1 MMHAQISF
9 PNLSFPDF
17 KGRIL
22 FDVPMKEYTSI
33 KIGGPADVMV
43 FPKDADDLI
52 AILKFASNKGF
63 PVFVMGSGTNLL
75 VRDNGIRGIV
85 INLSDDFHEIVWTG
99 DDKVTAGAGVRLM
112 ELANLC
118 RDKGLSGL
126 EFAVGIPGAIG
137 GSVFMNAGAYG
148 GEMKDVIE
156 KIEAVDIKGK
166 MHTFDK
172 ASLKF
177 SYRKCELPAD
187 MIITKV
193 YLRLQ
198 KGSPD
203 EIKKRMKE
211 CKDKRKAAQAIN
223 LPNAGSIFKNPQGSS
238 AGMLM
243 EESGLKGVKIGRAQ
257 ISEAHG
263 NYIVNLGHASARDVL
278 ALIAIAR
285 DKIFKIKGILLET
298 EIKVIGED

>member
-1 MMHAQISF
+1 MMQAQISF

-63 PVFVMGSGTNLL
+63 PGFVMGSGTNLL

-187 MIITKV
+187 MIITKA

-211 CKDKRKAAQAIN
+211 CKDKRKATQAIN

-238 AGMLM
+238 AGMLI
-243 EESGLKGVKIGRAQ
+243 EESGLKGVKIGGAQ

>member
-1 MMHAQISF
+1 MQAQISF

-22 FDVPMKEYTSI
+22 FDVPMKDYISI

-148 GEMKDVIE
+148 GGRKD
-156 KIEAVDIKGK
+156 
-166 MHTFDK
+166 
-172 ASLKF
+172 
-177 SYRKCELPAD
+177 
-187 MIITKV
+187 
-193 YLRLQ
+193 
-198 KGSPD
+198 
-203 EIKKRMKE
+203 
-211 CKDKRKAAQAIN
+211 
-223 LPNAGSIFKNPQGSS
+223 
-238 AGMLM
+238 
-243 EESGLKGVKIGRAQ
+243 
-257 ISEAHG
+257 
-263 NYIVNLGHASARDVL
+263 
-278 ALIAIAR
+278 
-285 DKIFKIKGILLET
+285 
-298 EIKVIGED
+298 

>member
-1 MMHAQISF
+1 MMQAQISF

-22 FDVPMKEYTSI
+22 FDVPMKDYTSI

-75 VRDNGIRGIV
+75 VRDNGVRGIV
-85 INLSDDFHEIVWTG
+85 INLSDDFHEILWTG

-148 GEMKDVIE
+148 SEMKDVVE
-156 KIEAVDIKGK
+156 KVEAVNIKGQT
-166 MHTFDK
+166 HTFDK

-187 MIITKV
+187 MIITKA

-238 AGMLM
+238 AGMLI
-243 EESGLKGVKIGRAQ
+243 EESGLKGAKIGGAQ

-263 NYIVNLGHASARDVL
+263 NYIVNLGNASARDVL